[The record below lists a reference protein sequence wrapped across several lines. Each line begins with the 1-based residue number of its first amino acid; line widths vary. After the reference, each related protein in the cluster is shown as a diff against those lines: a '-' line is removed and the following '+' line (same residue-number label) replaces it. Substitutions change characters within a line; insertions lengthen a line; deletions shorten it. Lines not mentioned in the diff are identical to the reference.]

1 MSNFTSYLVDPEY
14 NETVKLLA
22 PVLTPLG
29 AYLSWKVKEYITKR
43 ENGNI
48 QEEHIENS
56 REYNYTQYDKEE
68 DVDVVLDT
76 VWEPPGIENSYH
88 YTRID
93 DDNNVVINLPPGTLE
108 EIEGEQGSGVNIKEK
123 SSPKEKKIT
132 SYLFETKE
140 NGNNYADC
148 DGLYTLSEGLI
159 NKKPIYINKEKDRF
173 LAALGPSGWCITAMQ
188 YLEGIREM
196 KTGSFGGF
204 HSGGGVLPDYNTWP
218 NYTVKPK
225 TEDVEEK
232 DTELIPKKTVQGTVS
247 IYRNFNDKPEDGYHY
262 FEVELKSV
270 TQGMVQLFIKRF
282 DKDYN
287 FSKKFSKEYK
297 KPKNGMNVFKIDSKI
312 GEDDI
317 KHEQVGIMVKS
328 VSVDNKTKKKMK
340 SKNIG
345 YSKCII
351 TRAYLKDKPRNTKDP

>member
-29 AYLSWKVKEYITKR
+29 AYLSWKVKEYITKK

-56 REYNYTQYDKEE
+56 REYNYTQYDREE

-76 VWEPPGIENSYH
+76 VWEPPGIENSYR

-93 DDNNVVINLPPGTLE
+93 DDNNVVINLPPGKLE
-108 EIEGEQGSGVNIKEK
+108 EIEGGQGSSVYIKEK

-173 LAALGPSGWCITAMQ
+173 LGALGPSGWCITAMQ
-188 YLEGIREM
+188 YLEGIQEM

-218 NYTVKPK
+218 NYTVKP
-225 TEDVEEK
+225 TEEEEEN
-232 DTELIPKKTVQGTVS
+232 DTELIPKQTVQGTVS
-247 IYRNFNDKPEDGYHY
+247 IYRKFNDKPEDGYYY

-282 DKDYN
+282 DKDYKFSEN
-287 FSKKFSKEYK
+287 FSHEYK
-297 KPKNGMNVFKIDSKI
+297 KAKNGMNVFKIDSKI
-312 GEDDI
+312 GENGI
-317 KHEQVGIMVKS
+317 KHEQVGVMVKS

-351 TRAYLKDKPRNTKDP
+351 TRAYLKDKPRNTHGP

>member
-1 MSNFTSYLVDPEY
+1 MSNFTSYLVDPEH
-14 NETVKLLA
+14 NETIKLLA

-76 VWEPPGIENSYH
+76 VWEPPGIENSYR

-93 DDNNVVINLPPGTLE
+93 DDNNVVINLPPGKLE
-108 EIEGEQGSGVNIKEK
+108 EIEEDQCSSVYIKEK

-173 LAALGPSGWCITAMQ
+173 LGALGPSGWCITAMQ
-188 YLEGIREM
+188 YLEGIQEM

-218 NYTVKPK
+218 NYTVKP
-225 TEDVEEK
+225 TEEEEEN
-232 DTELIPKKTVQGTVS
+232 DTELIPKKTVQGTVN
-247 IYRNFNDKPEDGYHY
+247 IYRKFNDKPEGGYHY

-282 DKDYN
+282 DKDYKFSEN
-287 FSKKFSKEYK
+287 FSHEYK
-297 KPKNGMNVFKIDSKI
+297 KAKNGMNVFKIDSKI
-312 GEDDI
+312 GENGI
-317 KHEQVGIMVKS
+317 KHEQVGVMVKS

-351 TRAYLKDKPRNTKDP
+351 TRAYLKDKPRNTHGP

>member
-29 AYLSWKVKEYITKR
+29 AYLSWKVKEYITKK

-56 REYNYTQYDKEE
+56 REYNYTQYDREE

-76 VWEPPGIENSYH
+76 VWEPPGIENSYR

-93 DDNNVVINLPPGTLE
+93 DDNNVVINLPPGKLE
-108 EIEGEQGSGVNIKEK
+108 EIEEDQGSSVYIKEK

-173 LAALGPSGWCITAMQ
+173 LGALGPSGWCITAMQ
-188 YLEGIREM
+188 YLEGIQEM

-218 NYTVKPK
+218 NYTVKP
-225 TEDVEEK
+225 TEEEEEN
-232 DTELIPKKTVQGTVS
+232 DTELIPKQTVQGTVS
-247 IYRNFNDKPEDGYHY
+247 IYRKFNDKPEDGYYY

-282 DKDYN
+282 DKDYKFSEN
-287 FSKKFSKEYK
+287 FSHEYK
-297 KPKNGMNVFKIDSKI
+297 KAKNGMNVFKIDSKI
-312 GEDDI
+312 GENGI
-317 KHEQVGIMVKS
+317 KHEQVGVMVKS

-351 TRAYLKDKPRNTKDP
+351 TRAYLKDKPRNTHGP